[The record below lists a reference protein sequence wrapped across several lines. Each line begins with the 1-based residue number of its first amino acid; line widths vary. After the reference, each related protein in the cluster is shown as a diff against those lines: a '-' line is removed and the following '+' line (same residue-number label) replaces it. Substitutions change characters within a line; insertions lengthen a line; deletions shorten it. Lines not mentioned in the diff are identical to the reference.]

1 MANNS
6 QTVSLSWSMKVSHR
20 ETCFTTTKIP
30 SSSKKHFEKLNYL
43 LWSIHFQLKFHY
55 KVYYPVVLNPL
66 TPGSETWQILLCLTP
81 HNFAHQLVPSIKV
94 IFGFW
99 NPTKFTFDLR
109 TPCWWWVCQI
119 KKYIHVHYKWD
130 IFTSSFWSSKLNF
143 SFGTSQMVFW
153 QNILLR
159 SSPFKCWPVANCG
172 STRSLPT
179 PNNTV
184 NLNIKTWQVHVNYQ
198 PSPGIAVDDAKSE
211 FILHSNITNPFV
223 IIIIIIII
231 IITIILVVIFIKYSL
246 NK

>member
-6 QTVSLSWSMKVSHR
+6 QTVSLSWSMKVSQR

-81 HNFAHQLVPSIKV
+81 HNFTHQLVPSIKV

-130 IFTSSFWSSKLNF
+130 VFTSSFWSSKLNF

-159 SSPFKCWPVANCG
+159 SSPFKCWPFKCCQLWFNQITTDSQHHREPKHKDMT
-172 STRSLPT
+172 STCKLSAISRYCSWWCKIWIYIAFKYNQPICNNNNNNNNN
-179 PNNTV
+179 NNTCCE
-184 NLNIKTWQVHVNYQ
+184 HY
-198 PSPGIAVDDAKSE
+198 
-211 FILHSNITNPFV
+211 
-223 IIIIIIII
+223 
-231 IITIILVVIFIKYSL
+231 
-246 NK
+246 